1 MERYFMTIPEAC
13 SLVLQTGGVG
23 KNGCSYLL
31 DMGDPIKIVDLARQ
45 IIKFSGFTP
54 DEDIKIQFIGVRRG
68 ERLEEPLWLDEEKPT
83 PTEYKKILVLTNIPP
98 KTFVLDELI
107 EKLYPICNSTKGKEK
122 LYRNSI
128 ELKHILRQAVPT
140 LDEFYIEKEKS
151 GFQFDMATSV
161 KVVL

>member
-1 MERYFMTIPEAC
+1 M
-13 SLVLQTGGVG
+13 
-23 KNGCSYLL
+23 
-31 DMGDPIKIVDLARQ
+31 
-45 IIKFSGFTP
+45 
-54 DEDIKIQFIGVRRG
+54 
-68 ERLEEPLWLDEEKPT
+68 
-83 PTEYKKILVLTNIPP
+83 LTNIPP

-107 EKLYPICNSTKGKEK
+107 EKLYPICNFTKGKEK

-128 ELKHILRQAVPT
+128 ELKQILRQAVPT